1 MPNIRLKAATQGG
14 LALDVSARTASS
26 SHLDAGVSLVVEPQ
40 DSEIFLAAD
49 PVITEVIYRASARA
63 LQHEIFMTYE
73 AIPVI
78 NLPAETIVTSDSIGP
93 FIIGFNPSETP
104 TVTDLPAFTIG
115 LNSLADSATVTDLP
129 TFELGRALS
138 DSFSLTDAPSF
149 EVGRSLDDSFNTSDS
164 IGPFVVGFNP
174 SDTPTVDEDDA
185 KDIVKYLGETN
196 ARSGI
201 ALLDSK
207 AGGSP
212 NANWQTRSW
221 SLPSTWAGKYI
232 RYLFLYNAPSL
243 GDKSDIAIDTI
254 DFAGL
259 SADFETN
266 ASGFETQKHSN
277 TPSQNAQLAQVQEAY
292 ETIANG
298 STFRKFGPVE
308 PHDVFK
314 SAGEWV
320 INSGTTP
327 TAQTGPNSA
336 HSGSNYL
343 YAENSPLFGS
353 TTARSIWLRSEVVQ
367 LPQSG
372 TISGSYKLSRFGT
385 NIGSLYV
392 YAIEVEEP
400 DSVTITDAPAFA
412 FTTAFADSYT
422 AIDVFTSTVQYSRQF
437 TDSVSMLDQF
447 ASTVVKPIDTN
458 LSTAAVDPDPVV
470 MSDAPAMTF
479 GFNSLSDSA
488 TVTDSPAFTVGT
500 SLSDSATPTDS
511 PTFTVARPLADSA
524 SASDIP
530 ALSVGLNSLADNFTL
545 SDIPV
550 FSLTSNLTDSMSVS
564 ENIVLQQNKSVVDSI
579 SASDNTYEIG
589 ASFEGDGGLF
599 NSATLIGSSPPFNEE
614 FALQTFST

>member
-73 AIPVI
+73 AIPVV
-78 NLPAETIVTSDSIGP
+78 NLPAETIITSDAIGP

-104 TVTDLPAFTIG
+104 IVTDLPAFTIG
-115 LNSLADSATVTDLP
+115 FNSLADSATVTDLP
-129 TFELGRALS
+129 AFELGRALS
-138 DSFSLTDAPSF
+138 DSFNLTDVPSF
-149 EVGRSLDDSFNTSDS
+149 EVGRSLDDSFSTSDS

-174 SDTPTVDEDDA
+174 SDTPTVNEDDA

-201 ALLDSK
+201 ALLDSTS
-207 AGGSP
+207 GGRLNP
-212 NANWQTRSW
+212 NWQTRTW
-221 SLPSTWAGKYI
+221 TLPSTWAGKYI
-232 RYLFLYNAPSL
+232 RYLFLYNASSS

-254 DFAGL
+254 SFAGL

-266 ASGFETQKHSN
+266 ASGFETQKISN
-277 TPSQNAQLAQVQEAY
+277 SPSQNAQLAEVQEAY

-308 PHDVFK
+308 PHDVFT

-320 INSGTTP
+320 INSGSTP
-327 TAQTGPNSA
+327 TSQTGPSSA

-353 TTARSIWLRSEVVQ
+353 TSSRSIWLRSEVVQ

-372 TISGSYKLSRFGT
+372 TISGSYQSSRYGT
-385 NIGSLYV
+385 NIGHLYL

-511 PTFTVARPLADSA
+511 PAFTVARPLADSA

-530 ALSVGLNSLADNFTL
+530 ALSVGLNSLTDNFTL

-550 FSLTSNLTDSMSVS
+550 FSLAYNLTDSMSVS
-564 ENIVLQQNKSVVDSI
+564 ENIVLQSNKSVVDSI